1 VSDSLGLGGGSGDSG
16 AVDDIDNVDDG
27 DFNADLNTDDDVGN
41 GSFAY
46 WNDVSCIIIWS
57 GRECTNLPGC

>member
-1 VSDSLGLGGGSGDSG
+1 MSDSLGLGGGSGDSG

-41 GSFAY
+41 G
-46 WNDVSCIIIWS
+46 VSHTSWLLTKLTGTQSAIEAM
-57 GRECTNLPGC
+57 GTV